1 MPELPEVETTRRGL
15 APHLEGR
22 RIATVRLPPRAAPD
36 RQFAI
41 GQRGL
46 DALTAALILLPV
58 LLLAGAFALWL
69 RRRRR

>member
-1 MPELPEVETTRRGL
+1 MPARRRRRPGTRIFDWLLGDDTL
-15 APHLEGR
+15 
-22 RIATVRLPPRAAPD
+22 VRLPPRAAPD
-36 RQFAI
+36 RQLAI